1 VDRGSGYT
9 AMTIDFNFKDI
20 EKEAEFKL
28 MPEPDVPDRDYA
40 EFAIRT
46 IKKVVKREDVLVRQ
60 VFYTGLSTYT
70 FDPVNLGIIAPTS
83 EGKTYVVTRAL
94 KPFPEEDVWNIGNMS
109 TKVLVRQKG
118 ILVGTD
124 GKPIREQVSELKKRL
139 RGLGSAKKDAE
150 EKQALIDELEE
161 LIETAKTEID
171 LSGKILVF
179 LEPPHRELWNLLKPI
194 LSHDLVKIDFPYVDR
209 TDRVGILTKKVAVKG
224 WPACVFCS
232 ARDESAWEVWPEIQS
247 RFLITSPNMNKQKYF
262 EANILIAQKKG
273 LPNLLKQHALVSDTD
288 LDIANQCVQFLKS
301 QIKSFYAANHASYD
315 KNTNSVWIP
324 YGGILSEAL
333 PSSKGS
339 DNRVTE
345 RIFSFL
351 NVISLAK
358 GHLRPKL
365 EYGPEKLVIATLD
378 DLAEVLH
385 ITQNVSGMPTHKMQ
399 FFKEIFVPL
408 FNLKETV
415 DVSDDGNKSEKRIA
429 VTTRQLA
436 DYYKQETGKVLTT
449 DAIRKIY
456 LEELENNGYIDKE
469 DSELN
474 KKSNIYW
481 PIVDFKIP
489 TLEEEQEK
497 IKKCGIET
505 QSRNFLQYSK
515 ILLPKN
521 YMKIKKD
528 WLKLEILGL
537 LEYGI
542 ERDQLRI
549 FNENCTDTYCICQFV
564 KEYEKTSS
572 LSLYF
577 SRGENG
583 TSHNEIFGTLQL
595 LEGEIN

>member
-1 VDRGSGYT
+1 
-9 AMTIDFNFKDI
+9 MTSDFSFKDI
-20 EKEAEFKL
+20 ETEAEFKL

-40 EFAIRT
+40 EFTIRT

-60 VFYTGLSTYT
+60 VFYTGLSTYN

-118 ILVGTD
+118 ILVGPD
-124 GKPIREQVSELKKRL
+124 GKPIREQVNELKKRL
-139 RGLGSAKKDAE
+139 RALGSAKKDAE

-171 LSGKILVF
+171 LVEDLVF

-209 TDRVGILTKKVAVKG
+209 TDREGIVTKKVVVKG

-262 EANILIAQKKG
+262 EANVLIAQKKG
-273 LPNLLKQHALVSDTD
+273 LPNLLKQHVLVSDKD
-288 LDIANQCVQFLKS
+288 IDIAKQCVQFLKN
-301 QIKSFYAANHASYD
+301 QIKSFDAANHASYD

-333 PSSKGS
+333 PSTKGS

-365 EYGPEKLVIATLD
+365 EYGPEKLVISTLD

-408 FNLKETV
+408 FNSKETL
-415 DVSDDGNKSEKRIA
+415 DVSEDQNKSEKRIA

-449 DAIRKIY
+449 DAVRKIY

-469 DSELN
+469 DSELD
-474 KKSNIYW
+474 KRLKIYW

-489 TLEEEQEK
+489 TLEE
-497 IKKCGIET
+497 G
-505 QSRNFLQYSK
+505 
-515 ILLPKN
+515 KN
-521 YMKIKKD
+521 KEM
-528 WLKLEILGL
+528 
-537 LEYGI
+537 
-542 ERDQLRI
+542 RD
-549 FNENCTDTYCICQFV
+549 
-564 KEYEKTSS
+564 
-572 LSLYF
+572 
-577 SRGENG
+577 
-583 TSHNEIFGTLQL
+583 
-595 LEGEIN
+595 